1 MGMIVIMIRWVC
13 SIAHAF
19 RPATPP
25 AHDTADAPGRRQA
38 NKEAATTTTMAGQ
51 LAGYRWA
58 KNRPP
63 T

>member
-25 AHDTADAPGRRQA
+25 AHDTADAPGRRPASQVSVT
-38 NKEAATTTTMAGQ
+38 AATMAGQ